1 MPEARDSDVAEAIA
15 ELDRVRGEWLS
26 RTGVTG
32 VDVGFLMT
40 EDGLSDEIG
49 IRVKVRKKLP
59 PDQVLEG
66 ELFPPKLG
74 RFPVQVTESRPAPE

>member
-1 MPEARDSDVAEAIA
+1 MRKVPDEELAEAIE

-32 VDVGFLMT
+32 VDVGFLMK
-40 EDGLSDEIG
+40 EDGLSDELG

-59 PDQVLEG
+59 PEEVPPG
-66 ELFPPKLG
+66 ELFPETLG
-74 RFPVQVTESRPAPE
+74 RFPVQVSESTPAPE